1 MAEFAGLSK
10 VGQISIRVRDVAR
23 ATAFYRDALGLKL
36 VFAFPGMAFFDAAGT
51 WLYLTDKVEPEFDHP
66 SSILYFDVA
75 DIEGAHAAMAGRGVR
90 FRSAPHQVHR
100 EPTRALWLADFEDG
114 EDNLFALRE
123 WKAIV

>member
-1 MAEFAGLSK
+1 MAFSGLAK
-10 VGQISIRVRDVAR
+10 VGQISIRVRDVER
-23 ATAFYRDALGLKL
+23 AIAFYRDALGMRF
-36 VFAFPGMAFFDAAGT
+36 VFAFPGMAFFDCSGT

-66 SSILYFDVA
+66 SSILYFDVT
-75 DIEGAHAAMAGRGVR
+75 DIEAAHAAMVERGVT

-123 WKAIV
+123 WKAL